1 MRSASVQDF
10 LPRASTAR
18 SRVSSILASALLII
32 VVAAPAAA
40 IPGPDPADAPPEFSI
55 VVLGT
60 HAGETEIFDM
70 LDFSRADGWD
80 FGDREAYRCAFVE
93 YIVNDEVQFTL
104 TFDRLTI
111 PGHDAGYIT
120 ISDRH
125 GMELEGNAPE
135 CGFIEDGS
143 GIGQTWDG
151 SPFVSGGA
159 SFTIYKDTS
168 PLVVYALPAVSPV
181 NVETFWSV
189 GDEPGEA
196 YMWYVEEGEAND
208 AVVRFTITPIAS
220 GVSLS
225 PEPAPGPEP
234 EPEPLEHRA
243 RVTLKIRQHI
253 TLFGQVRIPDETE
266 ACRRRRTVVIERSAS
281 GKWNQVAI
289 DRTAAA
295 GDYSAHV
302 RPREGTYRARVME
315 STLVNGE
322 ICASA
327 RSRTRVYERA

>member
-1 MRSASVQDF
+1 MRSASVHDF
-10 LPRASTAR
+10 LPWARTAR
-18 SRVSSILASALLII
+18 SRAPSILVSALLTLA
-32 VVAAPAAA
+32 VVPSPAAA

-55 VVLGT
+55 VVYGT

-135 CGFIEDGS
+135 CGYVEDGS

-151 SPFVSGGA
+151 SPFVPGGA
-159 SFTIYKDTS
+159 SFTVYKDTV
-168 PLVVYALPAVSPV
+168 PLVVYALPGVSPV

-208 AVVRFTITPIAS
+208 AVVRFTITPIAP

-225 PEPAPGPEP
+225 SEPAPEP
-234 EPEPLEHRA
+234 EPEPLQHRA
-243 RVTLKIRQHI
+243 RVILKIQQHI
-253 TLFGQVRIPDETE
+253 TLFGRVRIPDGTE
-266 ACRRRRTVVIERSAS
+266 ACRGRRTVVIERRAS
-281 GKWNQVAI
+281 GKWNQVGI
-289 DRTAAA
+289 VRTAAA
-295 GDYSAHV
+295 GDYRTHV
-302 RPREGTYRARVME
+302 RPRDGTYRARAME

-327 RSRTRVYERA
+327 TSRTRVYERA